1 MPPPKNNPVLLAR
14 REREIMNAVFA
25 LGNRAPADEIRA
37 RLTSPPSESVV
48 RVMMRIPSFR
58 DFPFRRQRDQVA
70 PPSPVSQPGERGDCN
85 HLKRNNVACRFGLK
99 LTQRFR
105 ARRNYRADLG
115 TMIFFVGI
123 RIMIA
128 RLEKKGFLKH
138 QQDGAR
144 HLYSATISPAVA
156 KRTALQQC
164 LQTFFSGSLRHMV
177 SALVAE
183 ESRTDEE
190 LGALK
195 DEIERVRK
203 ERKKQS

>member
-1 MPPPKNNPVLLAR
+1 MPPPKADSALLTR

-25 LGNRAPADEIRA
+25 LGNRAPADDIRA
-37 RLTSPPSESVV
+37 RLTDPPSESAV
-48 RVMMRIPSFR
+48 RV
-58 DFPFRRQRDQVA
+58 
-70 PPSPVSQPGERGDCN
+70 
-85 HLKRNNVACRFGLK
+85 
-99 LTQRFR
+99 
-105 ARRNYRADLG
+105 
-115 TMIFFVGI
+115 
-123 RIMIA
+123 MIA

-138 QQDGAR
+138 QPHGAR

-164 LQTFFSGSLRHMV
+164 LQTFFSGSLRHIV

-183 ESRTDEE
+183 ESWTDEE
-190 LGALK
+190 LSSLK